1 MRVLVTGGA
10 GFIGSHVSARLLRD
24 GHAVAVLDDLNDYYP
39 PAQKLRNLE
48 DVRQA
53 GALEF
58 EQGDIC
64 DEAAVERLMSR
75 FQPEAVIHLAA
86 RAGVRPSLEA
96 PVLYQR
102 VNCEGTT
109 VLLECARRH
118 GIRRFVFASSSS
130 VYGATSH
137 VPFREDDALQQ
148 PISPYAAT
156 KIAGEAICH
165 AYSHLYGMQMACLRL
180 FTVYGPRQRPD
191 LAIRKFIGKI
201 RAGQPIQMFGDG
213 QSGRDYTYVDD
224 IVSGILSALVLGRPY
239 EVFNLGNSHP
249 VLLRDMIATVE
260 RVVGRAAVIEQ
271 MAVQPGDMAV
281 TFASI
286 AKAQT
291 MLGYQPLTTFEDGVR
306 RTAEWMAVL

>member
-1 MRVLVTGGA
+1 LVTGGA

-48 DVRQA
+48 DARQA
-53 GALEF
+53 GELEF

-64 DEAAVERLMSR
+64 DVAAVERLMSR
-75 FQPEAVIHLAA
+75 FQPDAVIHLAA

-96 PVLYQR
+96 PLLYQR

-109 VLLECARRH
+109 VLLECARRR
-118 GIRRFVFASSSS
+118 GIQRFVFASSSS
-130 VYGATSH
+130 VYGATTQ
-137 VPFREDDALQQ
+137 VPFREDDAQLR

-165 AYSHLYGMQMACLRL
+165 AYSHLYGMRIACLRL

-191 LAIRKFIGKI
+191 LAIRKFIGQI

-213 QSGRDYTYVDD
+213 QTGRDYTYIDD
-224 IVSGILSALVLGRPY
+224 IVSGVLSALALERPY
-239 EVFNLGNSHP
+239 EVFNLGNSHL

-260 RVVGRAAVIEQ
+260 RAVGRAAVIQQ
-271 MAVQPGDMAV
+271 MAVQPGDVAV

-286 AKAQT
+286 DKAQA
-291 MLGYQPLTTFEDGVR
+291 MLGYHPLTTFEDGVQ
-306 RTAEWMAVL
+306 RTVEWMAAL